1 MAVQPFSEE
10 HGGMDPSELQ
20 RLNISPDALI
30 DFSVN
35 SNPFGPSPHVLEALR
50 QVDVAK
56 YPDRFC
62 AQLKNRL
69 AVLNKIED
77 TSILVGN
84 GTSELIWLVT
94 QALLKPGGKVLILGP
109 TFGEYRRAAVNLGGD
124 VEEIAAAPPDFRPPV
139 ETLVENIR
147 KSAPR
152 LVFLCNPNNPT
163 GQLISEDD
171 LLRISHAC
179 TGETMLVIDEAYRT
193 FAEKSFF
200 EAVSGGNSIVLR
212 SMTKDFALAGLR
224 LGYLIASPHL
234 VEQISR
240 LQPAWSVNACAQAAG
255 AAALADLPYYTKT
268 LQDLSL
274 LRQTFF
280 AQIETITRTAMQS
293 GTHFGVIR
301 TPGPART
308 IRNTL
313 LQQSIQVRD
322 CASFG
327 LPEYIRISTQLP
339 TQNNAFLTRLQ
350 ELFTPGNNSKNNI
363 FENLRPD
370 I

>member
-1 MAVQPFSEE
+1 
-10 HGGMDPSELQ
+10 MDPSELK

-35 SNPFGPSPHVLEALR
+35 SNPFGPSPRVLEDLR

-69 AVLNKIED
+69 AILNEIED
-77 TSILVGN
+77 PGILVGN

-94 QALLKPGGKVLILGP
+94 QALLKPGEKVLILGP
-109 TFGEYRRAAVNLGGD
+109 TFGEYRRAAVNLGGQ
-124 VEEIAAAPPDFRPPV
+124 VEEINAKPPYFRPPV
-139 ETLVENIR
+139 EILIENIR

-171 LLRISHAC
+171 LLRILHAC
-179 TGETMLVIDEAYRT
+179 TGETILVIDEAYRA
-193 FAEKSFF
+193 FAGKGFF
-200 EAVSGGNSIVLR
+200 EAVPGGNCIVLR

-224 LGYLIASPHL
+224 LGYLITSSHL

-255 AAALADLPYYTKT
+255 VAALADLPYYAKT
-268 LQDLSL
+268 LQDLNL

-280 AQIETITRTAMQS
+280 AQIETITQTPMTS
-293 GTHFGVIR
+293 STHFGVIK
-301 TPGPART
+301 TPGLARR

-339 TQNNAFLTRLQ
+339 AQNAAFLTGLK
-350 ELFTPGNNSKNNI
+350 ELFNSGSDCENNI
-363 FENLRPD
+363 LQNMRVD

>member
-1 MAVQPFSEE
+1 MAAHTFSEE
-10 HGGMDPSELQ
+10 HGGIDPSELR

-35 SNPFGPSPHVLEALR
+35 SNPFGPSPKVLEAIR
-50 QVDVAK
+50 KVDVSK

-62 AQLKNRL
+62 AQLKSQL
-69 AVLNKIED
+69 AALNEIE
-77 TSILVGN
+77 SARILTGN

-94 QALLKPGGKVLILGP
+94 QALLKPGGKVTILGP

-124 VEEIAAAPPDFRPPV
+124 VEEVSAEPPDFRPPV
-139 ETLVENIR
+139 EALIENIR
-147 KSAPR
+147 KSTPR

-163 GQLISEDD
+163 GQSISDDD

-179 TGETMLVIDEAYRT
+179 QGNTILVVDEAYRA
-193 FAEKSFF
+193 FAGKGFYGAAPGE
-200 EAVSGGNSIVLR
+200 NCIVLR

-224 LGYLIASPHL
+224 LGYLIASPQL

-255 AAALADLPYYTKT
+255 VAALADLQYYTRT

-280 AQIETITRTAMQS
+280 AQIETITHTPMHS
-293 GTHFGVIR
+293 STHFGVIR
-301 TPGPART
+301 TPGLAQT
-308 IRNTL
+308 ARNTL
-313 LQQSIQVRD
+313 MQQSIQVRD

-327 LPEYIRISTQLP
+327 LPAYIRISTQLP
-339 TQNNAFLTRLQ
+339 AANHAFLTGLK
-350 ELFTPGNNSKNNI
+350 ELLMQVHENAKNSIRDN
-363 FENLRPD
+363 
-370 I
+370 